1 MTTRVRFAPSPTGFL
16 HVGGLRT
23 ALYNYL
29 LARQTGGVFLLRIED
44 TDQTRLVEGATEN
57 ILEALAWAGVPPD
70 EGAGQGGALGPYVQ
84 SQRLEIYKR
93 HADQLVEAGH
103 AYPCFCTSQ
112 ELTARREAAQA
123 AGQPTMYDRTCRG
136 LDPAEARRR
145 IESGTPHVIRMKIP
159 DDRTL
164 VVDDLVRGR
173 VEFQSAVVDDQVLMK
188 SDGFPTYHLAAIV
201 DDHLMEIT
209 HVIRGE
215 EWLTSTPKHLLL
227 YEYFGWTP
235 PRFAHLPLIVNRERK
250 KLSKRD
256 GDVAVESYREKGYLP
271 EALINFLALIG
282 WSPGDEREF
291 FTLPELVEAFSVERI
306 NVSAGVFDLDKLNH
320 IQRQHFKSASTDR
333 LVEACRPY
341 APADADPAYLG
352 RVLDLMRERILL
364 PPEVAGLT
372 YFFTDP
378 TSYDEKAVK
387 KRWKE
392 GSAALVRDFAE
403 ELSHLSEWTV
413 ARLEAC
419 LTELTNDRGLGAGEL
434 IHPTRLAVTG
444 VAAGAGLYET
454 MEVLGQ
460 QTCVRRL
467 RKAADALGA

>member
-29 LARQTGGVFLLRIED
+29 LARQTGGTFLLRIED

-57 ILEALAWAGVPPD
+57 ILEAMAWAGVPPD
-70 EGAGQGGALGPYVQ
+70 EGAGKGGALGPYVQ
-84 SQRLEIYKR
+84 SQRLDIYKR

-103 AYPCFCTSQ
+103 AYACFCTSE
-112 ELTARREAAQA
+112 ELAARREAAQA
-123 AGQPTMYDRTCRG
+123 AGHATMYDRKCRA
-136 LDPAEARRR
+136 LDPAEARQR
-145 IESGTPHVIRMKIP
+145 IESRTPHVIRMKVP

-164 VVDDLVRGR
+164 VVDDMVRGR
-173 VEFQSAVVDDQVLMK
+173 VEFQSSVVDDQVLMK

-282 WSPGDEREF
+282 WSPGDEREL
-291 FTLPELVEAFSVERI
+291 FTLAELVEAFSVERI

-320 IQRQHFKSASTDR
+320 IQRQHFKNASVER
-333 LVEACRPY
+333 LVEVCRPH
-341 APADADPAYLG
+341 APPDVDSAYLG

-364 PPEVAGLT
+364 PPEVAGLG
-372 YFFTDP
+372 YFFSDP
-378 TSYDEKAVK
+378 TGYDEKAVK

-419 LTELTNDRGLGAGEL
+419 LTELTNDRGLAAGEL

-460 QTCVRRL
+460 EACVRRL